1 MIITQTPLRIGLLG
15 GGTDLP
21 DYYREHG
28 GRVLNCAI
36 DKYIYVI
43 VKQRFDNDIYVNYSK
58 KEIVSR
64 VEDLEHELVREAMW
78 MTGVTNGVEITTLAD
93 IPSAGG
99 SGLGSSSAV
108 TVGLLH
114 ALFAYR
120 GRQVTAE
127 ELADR
132 ACTIEIDRCGKPIGK
147 QDQYIAA
154 YGGIRD
160 IRFGPGDQVMAEEL
174 ELSLAGRRDLQ
185 RNIMLFYT
193 GVTRSANS
201 ILAEQ
206 TANIKATRD
215 QLDLLRDLAGLAA
228 DRLRCGDVDAVGDAM
243 RKGWEAKRQLATG
256 ISNAQMDMAVER
268 ALEAGATGAKLTGA
282 GGGGFLLVICP
293 TERQR
298 AVRESLA
305 DMHELPVPSIASA
318 RASFSTS
325 NATSGADRRMA
336 AEADA
341 NARTPEP
348 EMPRSWTAVLRRL
361 RSHAVRR
368 MGWGL
373 ADQVMSSLSN
383 FAVSIYVVHVL
394 GAVQFGAFSLAFVT
408 YGFVL
413 NASRGLATDPA
424 DGQVQRNGP
433 PDLAA
438 CRGRLYRDRCACRP
452 GRRRLRARGGLGA
465 QRRGRGRLSG
475 PGTDAARTAVAG
487 QLAIFV
493 LRAWARQ
500 PGIHQRHH
508 MGVDADSRSG
518 GDACDRSR
526 GRVLV
531 RFCVGYHGEYRR
543 GRRAMAGAGRS
554 QTGWRM
560 EMGGRSTVISAP
572 VTSRRVPRKA
582 PRPRSVPTA
591 SAWPGPSRSRLCAGR
606 RHADGPYDDPVPRD
620 GSGCHSRSR
629 PGTAPLATA
638 SAAVLP
644 GPHRWT

>member
-43 VKQRFDNDIYVNYSK
+43 VKERFDHEIYVNYSK

-78 MTGVTNGVEITTLAD
+78 MTGVTSGVEITTLAD

-132 ACTIEIDRCGKPIGK
+132 ACTIEIDRRGKPIGK

-160 IRFGPGDQVMAEEL
+160 IRFGPGDQVAAEEL
-174 ELSLAGRRDLQ
+174 ELSPAGRRDLQ

-193 GVTRSANS
+193 GMTRSANS

-206 TANIKATRD
+206 TANIKTVRD
-215 QLDLLRDLAGLAA
+215 QLDLLRDLAGLAV
-228 DRLRCGDVDAVGDAM
+228 DRLRCGDVDAVGEAM

-256 ISNAQMDMAVER
+256 ISTAEVDSAVDR

-293 TERQR
+293 MEQQR

-305 DMHELPVPSIASA
+305 EMRELPVKL
-318 RASFSTS
+318 
-325 NATSGADRRMA
+325 DRLGSRIVL
-336 AEADA
+336 
-341 NARTPEP
+341 N
-348 EMPRSWTAVLRRL
+348 VLRDI
-361 RSHAVRR
+361 
-368 MGWGL
+368 WG
-373 ADQVMSSLSN
+373 
-383 FAVSIYVVHVL
+383 
-394 GAVQFGAFSLAFVT
+394 
-408 YGFVL
+408 
-413 NASRGLATDPA
+413 
-424 DGQVQRNGP
+424 
-433 PDLAA
+433 
-438 CRGRLYRDRCACRP
+438 
-452 GRRRLRARGGLGA
+452 
-465 QRRGRGRLSG
+465 
-475 PGTDAARTAVAG
+475 
-487 QLAIFV
+487 
-493 LRAWARQ
+493 
-500 PGIHQRHH
+500 
-508 MGVDADSRSG
+508 
-518 GDACDRSR
+518 
-526 GRVLV
+526 
-531 RFCVGYHGEYRR
+531 
-543 GRRAMAGAGRS
+543 
-554 QTGWRM
+554 
-560 EMGGRSTVISAP
+560 
-572 VTSRRVPRKA
+572 
-582 PRPRSVPTA
+582 
-591 SAWPGPSRSRLCAGR
+591 
-606 RHADGPYDDPVPRD
+606 
-620 GSGCHSRSR
+620 
-629 PGTAPLATA
+629 
-638 SAAVLP
+638 
-644 GPHRWT
+644 

>member
-160 IRFGPGDQVMAEEL
+160 IRFGPGDQVLAEEL
-174 ELSLAGRRDLQ
+174 ELSSAGRRDLQ

-215 QLDLLRDLAGLAA
+215 QLDLLPTSRAWPPTGPARPRGPGRRPTA
-228 DRLRCGDVDAVGDAM
+228 LRGCNAVGEAM
-243 RKGWEAKRQLATG
+243 RKGWEAKRQLAAG
-256 ISNAQMDMAVER
+256 ISNPQVDTAVER
-268 ALEAGATGAKLTGA
+268 ALEAGASGAKLTGA

-293 TERQR
+293 VERQR

-305 DMHELPVPSIASA
+305 DMHELPVAL
-318 RASFSTS
+318 
-325 NATSGADRRMA
+325 DR
-336 AEADA
+336 
-341 NARTPEP
+341 
-348 EMPRSWTAVLRRL
+348 
-361 RSHAVRR
+361 
-368 MGWGL
+368 
-373 ADQVMSSLSN
+373 
-383 FAVSIYVVHVL
+383 L
-394 GAVQFGAFSLAFVT
+394 GSRI
-408 YGFVL
+408 VL
-413 NASRGLATDPA
+413 N
-424 DGQVQRNGP
+424 VQRDIWG
-433 PDLAA
+433 
-438 CRGRLYRDRCACRP
+438 
-452 GRRRLRARGGLGA
+452 
-465 QRRGRGRLSG
+465 
-475 PGTDAARTAVAG
+475 
-487 QLAIFV
+487 
-493 LRAWARQ
+493 
-500 PGIHQRHH
+500 
-508 MGVDADSRSG
+508 
-518 GDACDRSR
+518 
-526 GRVLV
+526 
-531 RFCVGYHGEYRR
+531 
-543 GRRAMAGAGRS
+543 
-554 QTGWRM
+554 
-560 EMGGRSTVISAP
+560 
-572 VTSRRVPRKA
+572 
-582 PRPRSVPTA
+582 
-591 SAWPGPSRSRLCAGR
+591 
-606 RHADGPYDDPVPRD
+606 
-620 GSGCHSRSR
+620 
-629 PGTAPLATA
+629 
-638 SAAVLP
+638 
-644 GPHRWT
+644 